1 MDGRCVWH
9 WLFEKSTIK
18 LNKPHWS
25 TLFFINCAPTRLA
38 SSRLAVW
45 QVELSWVWVES
56 KRWRCHQR
64 VLNKNPEQVV
74 ALVQCAGLCPDIF
87 SSFSF
92 SSFFSFSCWAFDR
105 RLLNSPCNLHTL
117 KKRAEES
124 GAGARGVSGFWCNVC
139 WLWPNAPLFRRNPLT
154 DWMFVCQCVC
164 MRMYLCPCVC
174 VCVYV
179 HLPFKHLIYKHF

>member
-74 ALVQCAGLCPDIF
+74 ALVQCAGLCPDMF

-105 RLLNSPCNLHTL
+105 RLSNSPCNLHTL
-117 KKRAEES
+117 KKWAGGNQGEGLEEFPDF
-124 GAGARGVSGFWCNVC
+124 GATFVGYGPMLHCSAVTLWLTECSCASVC
-139 WLWPNAPLFRRNPLT
+139 WCVYA
-154 DWMFVCQCVC
+154 DVFVSMC
-164 MRMYLCPCVC
+164 MRVC
-174 VCVYV
+174 VCALAFQAPY
-179 HLPFKHLIYKHF
+179 L